1 MHEAVSAND
10 PILMVMYVLLC
21 VVMCCAVLCFC
32 SQVSPPLVAFKE
44 SVLSGSDGPEGV
56 TVKPAKVVEAA
67 TPSGVCVV
75 RVKAHAL
82 PNSTAALLDENANL
96 IKDLLQQHHRKQ
108 EHPQQQQQQQQQQD
122 CQSRL
127 QQPQDT
133 SRQRR
138 SMDGGEV
145 SREAHK
151 LCEAYL
157 RSVRDLAN
165 SNKQLSQLLQR
176 AWLLGPRNVG
186 PNIALCSLCRSCSSS
201 TSSTTSS
208 GFSSLFDVAS
218 SHVVRASSKHGPLSK
233 LTGAPAVEQS
243 PAKHS
248 QQQHSEHSSIANGS
262 TVHDTPQAAAA
273 EGADAAAAADSSQQ
287 LSVPFGWPTAA
298 VMLSGQ
304 PAVAADSDAAVAA
317 AAAGLRELWPH
328 ITGSVESG
336 ITAGFQMAS
345 AAGPLCDEQLW
356 GVVFEVEVRL
366 MLPAHG
372 GELDLAEGVY
382 GPFSGQVG
390 TILQCASLL
399 ARSAQ

>member
-1 MHEAVSAND
+1 
-10 PILMVMYVLLC
+10 
-21 VVMCCAVLCFC
+21 
-32 SQVSPPLVAFKE
+32 
-44 SVLSGSDGPEGV
+44 
-56 TVKPAKVVEAA
+56 
-67 TPSGVCVV
+67 
-75 RVKAHAL
+75 
-82 PNSTAALLDENANL
+82 
-96 IKDLLQQHHRKQ
+96 
-108 EHPQQQQQQQQQQD
+108 
-122 CQSRL
+122 
-127 QQPQDT
+127 
-133 SRQRR
+133 
-138 SMDGGEV
+138 
-145 SREAHK
+145 
-151 LCEAYL
+151 
-157 RSVRDLAN
+157 
-165 SNKQLSQLLQR
+165 
-176 AWLLGPRNVG
+176 
-186 PNIALCSLCRSCSSS
+186 
-201 TSSTTSS
+201 
-208 GFSSLFDVAS
+208 LFDVAS